1 MLHVRARSFP
11 TRRSADRP
19 PLRGLRA
26 DAALA
31 QATASL
37 RAAEADEVN
46 ARRSLAALFGVDTPP
61 AELSGSDLLAPPR
74 NVDAMAM
81 LDVRLAEAERVIA
94 DAQLRQ
100 ARAEG
105 RRSEEHTSE
114 LQSLMRKSYAV
125 FCMKKKKLAF
135 RNPTTDLNT

>member
-1 MLHVRARSFP
+1 MVMFSDVLCCFFFSSRRRHTRCALVTGVQTCALPIFVESGKEPARG
-11 TRRSADRP
+11 
-19 PLRGLRA
+19 GLRA

-31 QATASL
+31 QGTAAL

-74 NVDAMAM
+74 NVDAMAT

-105 RRSEEHTSE
+105 RLDPSIG
-114 LQSLMRKSYAV
+114 V
-125 FCMKKKKLAF
+125 G
-135 RNPTTDLNT
+135 